1 MNSKLRPNQPVYP
14 VDSNTPSVTYT
25 QDGEPVPTRGMPLI
39 VYLAAHAQPM
49 PEGWGADLYPG
60 MPTSRRR
67 ACWAATYAK
76 DLLEE
81 LNT

>member
-1 MNSKLRPNQPVYP
+1 MKLHPKQAAYPIDPAALGVVYT
-14 VDSNTPSVTYT
+14 DS
-25 QDGEPVPTRGMPLI
+25 GEPVSTRGVPLL

-60 MPTSRRR
+60 MSSSHRH
-67 ACWAATYAK
+67 ACWAAAYAK

-81 LNT
+81 LNA